1 MNITY
6 YIKIVTLFLAF
17 QSLDADQAEPQNL
30 GDQAFENQRY
40 EWALHYYDKERND
53 SLNPVLNFKLAQTFY
68 HLNDLDSTKHFA
80 ALAFQQIP
88 QSTDVEP
95 YVLSNQI
102 LEFLKEIKAYELA
115 WSLSDNSDLIDSN
128 YRQHLIEDQNADL
141 ASTYEIARLKS
152 LITFLIIL
160 FLTAIGCII
169 YGVVFLQN
177 KKGKFVRK
185 IRQGNQEILRLEQLN
200 ASLDE
205 ENTTKDRLFSVIGH
219 DLRGPMGSLKGIL
232 ELTQTKELK
241 GKELMD
247 FIPNLIA
254 DVERVQFTLNNLL
267 NWGQAQM
274 NKTQVRQ
281 GTVTLRNVVDSNIQL
296 LQKSASDKSIK
307 VIQNINEKVKLLA
320 DKHHVDIIIRNLLSN
335 AIKFTPENGLITL
348 EVFDAKD
355 GFWELHIKDTGIG
368 LEASVIDS
376 ILNTNRVHSTYGT
389 QNEKGTGIGLSLC
402 LDMVTR
408 NGGEMTVASEPGKG
422 STFMVKLPAK
432 LGRTLSKPIS
442 NQTVN

>member
-17 QSLDADQAEPQNL
+17 QSLNTDQLEPESL
-30 GDQAFENQRY
+30 GDQAFKNQRY

-68 HLNDLDSTKHFA
+68 QLNDLDSTKYYA
-80 ALAFQQIP
+80 ALAYQQIP
-88 QSTDVEP
+88 QSTALEP

-102 LEFLKEIKAYELA
+102 LEFLKKIKAYELA

-128 YRQHLIEDQNADL
+128 YRQHLVENQNADL

-169 YGVVFLQN
+169 YGIVFLQN
-177 KKGKFVRK
+177 KKRKFVRK
-185 IRQGNQEILRLEQLN
+185 IREGNQKILKLEEVN
-200 ASLDE
+200 ASLNQ

-281 GTVTLRNVVDSNIQL
+281 GTVTLRKVVDSNIQL
-296 LQKSASDKSIK
+296 LQKSASDKRIK
-307 VIQNINEKVKLLA
+307 VIQNINEKVKLWA

-442 NQTVN
+442 NQIVN

>member
-1 MNITY
+1 
-6 YIKIVTLFLAF
+6 
-17 QSLDADQAEPQNL
+17 
-30 GDQAFENQRY
+30 
-40 EWALHYYDKERND
+40 
-53 SLNPVLNFKLAQTFY
+53 
-68 HLNDLDSTKHFA
+68 
-80 ALAFQQIP
+80 
-88 QSTDVEP
+88 
-95 YVLSNQI
+95 
-102 LEFLKEIKAYELA
+102 
-115 WSLSDNSDLIDSN
+115 
-128 YRQHLIEDQNADL
+128 
-141 ASTYEIARLKS
+141 
-152 LITFLIIL
+152 
-160 FLTAIGCII
+160 
-169 YGVVFLQN
+169 
-177 KKGKFVRK
+177 
-185 IRQGNQEILRLEQLN
+185 
-200 ASLDE
+200 
-205 ENTTKDRLFSVIGH
+205 
-219 DLRGPMGSLKGIL
+219 
-232 ELTQTKELK
+232 
-241 GKELMD
+241 
-247 FIPNLIA
+247 
-254 DVERVQFTLNNLL
+254 
-267 NWGQAQM
+267 M

-307 VIQNINEKVKLLA
+307 VIQNINEKVKLWA

-432 LGRTLSKPIS
+432 LGRTVSKPIS

>member
-17 QSLDADQAEPQNL
+17 QSLNTDQLEPESL
-30 GDQAFENQRY
+30 GDQAFKNQRY

-68 HLNDLDSTKHFA
+68 QLNDLDSTKYYA
-80 ALAFQQIP
+80 ALAYQQIP
-88 QSTDVEP
+88 QSTALEP

-102 LEFLKEIKAYELA
+102 LEFLKKIKAYELA

-128 YRQHLIEDQNADL
+128 YRQHLVENQNADL

-169 YGVVFLQN
+169 YGIVFLQN
-177 KKGKFVRK
+177 KKRKFVRK
-185 IRQGNQEILRLEQLN
+185 IREGNQKILRLEEVN
-200 ASLDE
+200 ASLNQ

-281 GTVTLRNVVDSNIQL
+281 GTVTLRKVVDSNIQL
-296 LQKSASDKSIK
+296 LQKSASDKRIK
-307 VIQNINEKVKLLA
+307 VIQNINEKVKLWA

-442 NQTVN
+442 NQIVN

>member
-6 YIKIVTLFLAF
+6 YIKIVTLFLFF
-17 QSLDADQAEPQNL
+17 QSLKSDQSEPLIL
-30 GDQAFENQRY
+30 GDKAFENQRY

-53 SLNPVLNFKLAQTFY
+53 STNPSLNFKLAQTFY
-68 HLNDLDSTKHFA
+68 HLNDLDSTKYFA
-80 ALAFQQIP
+80 ALAYQQSP
-88 QSTDVEP
+88 QSTDIDP
-95 YVLSNQI
+95 ILLSNQI
-102 LEFLKEIKAYELA
+102 LEFLKDIKAYEFA
-115 WSLSDNSDLIDSN
+115 WSLSDISKSTNKNFQKHLID
-128 YRQHLIEDQNADL
+128 DQYTDL
-141 ASTYEIARLKS
+141 ASAYEIARLKS

-160 FLTAIGCII
+160 FLTSIGIII
-169 YGVVFLQN
+169 YGVVFVQN
-177 KKGKFVRK
+177 KKGKFVRR
-185 IRQGNQEILRLEQLN
+185 IRNSTKDISRLEEKINTLN
-200 ASLDE
+200 DE
-205 ENTTKDRLFSVIGH
+205 NSTKDRLFSVIGH
-219 DLRGPMGSLKGIL
+219 DLRGPIGSLKGIL

-241 GKELMD
+241 GKELMN

-274 NKTQVRQ
+274 NKTQVRK
-281 GTVTLRNVVDSNIQL
+281 GTVTLRKIVDSNIQL

-307 VIQNINEKVKLLA
+307 IIQNINEKVKLLA

-355 GFWELHIKDTGIG
+355 GFWELHIKDTGVG

-376 ILNTNRVHSTYGT
+376 ILNTSRVHSTYGT

-408 NGGEMTVASEPGKG
+408 NNGQMTVASEPGKG
-422 STFMVKLPAK
+422 STFMIKLPAK
-432 LGRTLSKPIS
+432 LGRTVSKPIS
-442 NQTVN
+442 NQKVN